1 MRLLQDSFD
10 LVPLPPENFTREKT
24 SQEDMPMPMDFLPP
38 PPDSPPP
45 NLPEIRDGK
54 GRSDPNAFTLSMI
67 PEPDF

>member
-1 MRLLQDSFD
+1 M
-10 LVPLPPENFTREKT
+10 PNFAGEKT
-24 SQEDMPMPMDFLPP
+24 SSEEMPMSMDFLPP